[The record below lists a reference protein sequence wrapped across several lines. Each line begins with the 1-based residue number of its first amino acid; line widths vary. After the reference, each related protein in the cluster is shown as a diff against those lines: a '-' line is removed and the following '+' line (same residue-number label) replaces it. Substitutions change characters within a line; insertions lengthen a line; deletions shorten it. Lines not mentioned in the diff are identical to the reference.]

1 MLPILKNRDFMPAF
15 AGEFFGNDFL
25 SNFFETP
32 TRSSIP
38 SVNIIEGQNDYKI
51 EVAAPGLQKEDF
63 KIDLENDVLTI
74 VSEKKQK
81 TEEKDEKYMRR
92 EFCYC
97 SFRRS
102 FILPDTIEED
112 KINASH
118 KDGILT
124 VSIPKKEKAKEK
136 PSRFIAIS

>member
-1 MLPILKNRDFMPAF
+1 
-15 AGEFFGNDFL
+15 
-25 SNFFETP
+25 
-32 TRSSIP
+32 
-38 SVNIIEGQNDYKI
+38 
-51 EVAAPGLQKEDF
+51 
-63 KIDLENDVLTI
+63 
-74 VSEKKQK
+74 
-81 TEEKDEKYMRR
+81 MRR
-92 EFCYC
+92 EFSYC